1 MNGKRY
7 ELSILPVFE
16 DDLNEIVDYITYRL
30 RNPLTAEAFID
41 EVEKAIYERL
51 SCAESF
57 EPYRSGRERK
67 HPYYPIQVKK
77 YTIFYVVVG
86 NTMEVRQIIYSRQ
99 NMKKLI

>member
-51 SCAESF
+51 SCVESF
-57 EPYRSGRERK
+57 
-67 HPYYPIQVKK
+67 
-77 YTIFYVVVG
+77 
-86 NTMEVRQIIYSRQ
+86 
-99 NMKKLI
+99 